1 MHSYNCDGEYVG
13 CTGANHVVIYAVDGF
28 SCVWPGFA
36 RSLFSGENVTFAIV
50 SFIRHIV
57 IDHQQGIELGFED
70 RDSNNSNPGIEFTLC
85 KAYS

>member
-1 MHSYNCDGEYVG
+1 M
-13 CTGANHVVIYAVDGF
+13 
-28 SCVWPGFA
+28 
-36 RSLFSGENVTFAIV
+36 